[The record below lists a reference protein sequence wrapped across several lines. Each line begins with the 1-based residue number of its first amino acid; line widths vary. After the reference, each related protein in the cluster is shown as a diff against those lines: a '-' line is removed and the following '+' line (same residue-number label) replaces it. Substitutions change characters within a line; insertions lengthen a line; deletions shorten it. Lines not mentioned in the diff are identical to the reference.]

1 MSKLI
6 YNPKFRAW
14 FIQGC
19 VLVILLTLLGTG
31 VYNTVQN
38 LGKAGI
44 TTGFGFLNETA
55 GFDISLK
62 LIPYSRA
69 STYGRAFMVG
79 LLNTL
84 LVSGIGILVAT
95 ILGFL
100 IGVARLSSN
109 WLISLIAAVYI
120 EIIRNIPLLLQILFW
135 YIAILN
141 PLPRPRHAMNLMDTF
156 FLCNRG
162 LIVPSPIYESGIIAT
177 LIALGT
183 AIVASIFLVRWAGKH
198 QNETGKRFPAY
209 WTSLGLLI
217 GLPLMALALTGFP
230 ISWEIPVFKGF
241 NFRGG
246 LTMLP
251 EFIAL
256 CLALSLYTAAFIGEN
271 VRAGIM
277 AVDNGQWEAAL
288 ALGHRPGATLR
299 LVIIPQ
305 AMRVIIPPLTS
316 QHLTLVKNSSLAVV
330 IGYPDIIHVFAGTTL
345 NQTGQAVEIIAV
357 TMLVYLT
364 TSLSISYVMNWY
376 NRKTSAMGAGS

>member
-198 QNETGKRFPAY
+198 QNKTGKQFPAY

-217 GLPLMALALTGFP
+217 GLPLMVLALTGFP

-256 CLALSLYTAAFIGEN
+256 CLA
-271 VRAGIM
+271 
-277 AVDNGQWEAAL
+277 
-288 ALGHRPGATLR
+288 
-299 LVIIPQ
+299 
-305 AMRVIIPPLTS
+305 
-316 QHLTLVKNSSLAVV
+316 
-330 IGYPDIIHVFAGTTL
+330 
-345 NQTGQAVEIIAV
+345 
-357 TMLVYLT
+357 
-364 TSLSISYVMNWY
+364 
-376 NRKTSAMGAGS
+376 

>member
-14 FIQGC
+14 FIQGF
-19 VLVILLTLLGTG
+19 VVVILLTLIGMAA
-31 VYNTVQN
+31 YNTSEN
-38 LGKAGI
+38 LSKAGI
-44 TTGFGFLNETA
+44 TTGFGFLEETA

-62 LIPYSRA
+62 LISYSRA
-69 STYGRAFMVG
+69 STYGRAFLVG

-100 IGVARLSSN
+100 IGVARLSPN
-109 WLISLIAAVYI
+109 WLISRMAAVYI
-120 EIIRNIPLLLQILFW
+120 EIVRNIPLLLQILFW

-141 PLPRPRHAMNLMDTF
+141 PLPRPRNAMNFMDTF
-156 FLCNRG
+156 YLCNRG
-162 LIVPSPIYESGIIAT
+162 LIMPSPIWKPGIIAAP
-177 LIALGT
+177 IALGI
-183 AIVASIFLVRWAGKH
+183 AIIVSIILILWAGKH
-198 QNETGKRFPAY
+198 QKKTGKRFPAY
-209 WTSLGLLI
+209 WTSFGLLI
-217 GLPLMALALTGFP
+217 GLPFIALALTDFP
-230 ISWEIPVFKGF
+230 IIWEIPVLHGF

-246 LTMLP
+246 ATMLP

-277 AVDNGQWEAAL
+277 AVDNGQWEAAF
-288 ALGHRPGATLR
+288 ALGHRPSATLR

-330 IGYPDIIHVFAGTTL
+330 IGYPDIVHVFAGTTL

-364 TSLSISYVMNWY
+364 TSLSISFIMNWY
-376 NRKTSAMGAGS
+376 NRKTSIIGT